1 MEYRNYASIYKALG
15 DPTRAEIFD
24 MLKGG
29 CKCACEILEK
39 FEITQPTLS
48 YHMKIMCECGL
59 VECKKI
65 GTWVHY
71 NLNSD
76 ILNNAVEFL
85 LKNVTY
91 KFSKTQK
98 EKCDANC

>member
-1 MEYRNYASIYKALG
+1 MEFKNYANIFKALG

-24 MLKGG
+24 MLKTG
-29 CKCACEILEK
+29 CKCACKILEK
-39 FEITQPTLS
+39 FKITQPTLS

-71 NLNSD
+71 NLNPD

-85 LKNVTY
+85 LKNITD
-91 KFSKTQK
+91 KSHEMQK
-98 EKCDANC
+98 EKCNADY